1 MPEFGVIVDTKAY
14 ADGYSKSIAQADE
27 MIRYIEDNKR
37 RDPSRNSTKCWEHFP
52 TSIPANNFYFLWV
65 SSVFVNK
72 FHEQLSYTAQ
82 ETQTVGAALSV
93 EQLLLG
99 ADSVLKGNLTTEKFI
114 DSFKNQ
120 EIVFAPSI
128 LHS

>member
-1 MPEFGVIVDTKAY
+1 M
-14 ADGYSKSIAQADE
+14 
-27 MIRYIEDNKR
+27 
-37 RDPSRNSTKCWEHFP
+37 
-52 TSIPANNFYFLWV
+52 
-65 SSVFVNK
+65 NK